1 MFEECAVPT
10 SFKNNFVTRRH
21 LVRKAALVFG
31 TTLIAVAMQ
40 TAQTPAGA
48 VTGACHVSPIVSDL
62 DKSAHFYH
70 DILGLDLVPAPGSGR
85 LPWDTDPGHLNLHG
99 LPQARLRFIGAR
111 MPGVDC
117 GVELVEFA
125 GVEQRSVRRR
135 LEDPGAT
142 MLILLVRDLDAI
154 FSRLKAARATVLTK
168 GGEPMFVGPSKTA
181 RAVIV
186 QDPDGHP
193 IELAQ
198 LQPTPQTT
206 ASAQSNVIGIRLR
219 ITVTDS
225 EKAAIFYRQALGIV
239 MEPGVFTKDES
250 VMAMMGFP
258 AAAQYRV
265 ATSTLPGSS
274 LVLELDRI
282 QGSRRNEVAAVASTG
297 SRLLSPTAECSR
309 YRRNAHR
316 SEAVG
321 RARPFYGRFGGPDD
335 VRFKPMA
342 SCRSSGSKQSFSC
355 RSATSGAIARM

>member
-1 MFEECAVPT
+1 MRKAT
-10 SFKNNFVTRRH
+10 TLAFVTTLMFDL
-21 LVRKAALVFG
+21 LVVCGAAF
-31 TTLIAVAMQ
+31 AMMQTSQ
-40 TAQTPAGA
+40 TAQPTAGA

-85 LPWDTDPGHLNLHG
+85 VPWSTDPSQLNLHG
-99 LPQARLRFIGAR
+99 LPKGRLRIIDAR
-111 MPGVDC
+111 MPGVAC

-154 FSRLKAARATVLTK
+154 FARLKAARATVLTK
-168 GGEPMFVGPSKTA
+168 GGEPMNVGPSKTA

-198 LQPTPQTT
+198 LQPAPQTT
-206 ASAQSNVIGIRLR
+206 ASAQSNVIGMRLR
-219 ITVTDS
+219 ITVADS
-225 EKAAIFYRQALGIV
+225 EKASTFYRQTLGIV
-239 MEPGVFTKDES
+239 MQPGAFTRDES

-265 ATSTLPGSS
+265 ATSTLPGSQ
-274 LVLELDRI
+274 LVLELI
-282 QGSRRNEVAAVASTG
+282 EFQGAGETKTLTSRVQDPG
-297 SRLLSPTAECSR
+297 SYRLQL
-309 YRRNAHR
+309 
-316 SEAVG
+316 
-321 RARPFYGRFGGPDD
+321 D
-335 VRFKPMA
+335 VRDIDETLTA
-342 SCRSSGSKQSFSC
+342 LKQSGARVVSMGG
-355 RSATSGAIARM
+355 SAVRMTLGSNPGRLAVVQDPHNLFLVVQQRLAP

>member
-1 MFEECAVPT
+1 MFYVL
-10 SFKNNFVTRRH
+10 FVCGAT
-21 LVRKAALVFG
+21 
-31 TTLIAVAMQ
+31 VAMQ

-111 MPGVDC
+111 MPGVFC

-125 GVEQRSVRRR
+125 AVERRSVRRR

-168 GGEPMFVGPSKTA
+168 GGEPMYVGPSKTA

-206 ASAQSNVIGIRLR
+206 ASTQSNVIGIRLR

-225 EKAAIFYRQALGIV
+225 EKAAIFYRQTLGIV

-265 ATSTLPGSS
+265 ATSTLPGSQ
-274 LVLELDRI
+274 LVLELIEFKGVGETKSLPSRVQDP
-282 QGSRRNEVAAVASTG
+282 GSYRLQLNVRDIDETLTALKQSGARVLSTG
-297 SRLLSPTAECSR
+297 GSAVRMTFASNPWRL
-309 YRRNAHR
+309 
-316 SEAVG
+316 AVVQDPNNLFLVVQQ
-321 RARPFYGRFGGPDD
+321 RLAP
-335 VRFKPMA
+335 
-342 SCRSSGSKQSFSC
+342 
-355 RSATSGAIARM
+355 